1 MQDIF
6 IQDRHENGCLS
17 ILSYF
22 LDWRI
27 QKSPFSFF
35 GLVRLS
41 IFFKISSLE
50 KLEGLHF
57 WGLKRA
63 SNWDFWGLPLLEFW
77 FQIWFWSSSLVKV
90 SFDSNMSDAA
100 PLNVCV
106 TGAAGQIAYSL
117 IYIVAKG
124 EVFGANQRINLLL
137 LDIPPMM
144 PVLGGVVM
152 EIQDCAF
159 PLVNG

>member
-1 MQDIF
+1 
-6 IQDRHENGCLS
+6 
-17 ILSYF
+17 
-22 LDWRI
+22 
-27 QKSPFSFF
+27 
-35 GLVRLS
+35 
-41 IFFKISSLE
+41 
-50 KLEGLHF
+50 
-57 WGLKRA
+57 
-63 SNWDFWGLPLLEFW
+63 
-77 FQIWFWSSSLVKV
+77 
-90 SFDSNMSDAA
+90 MSDAA